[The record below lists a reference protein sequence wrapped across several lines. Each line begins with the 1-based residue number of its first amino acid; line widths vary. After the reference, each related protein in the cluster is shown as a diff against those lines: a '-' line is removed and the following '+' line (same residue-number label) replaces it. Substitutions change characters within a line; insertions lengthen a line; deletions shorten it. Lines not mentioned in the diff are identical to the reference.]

1 MKSSPH
7 EQSKKTIW
15 GTKDKDPYSV
25 FVLLRHGES
34 TGNAE
39 KRHQGQA
46 DYPLTDLGVRQ
57 VEQLTTCW
65 VESGRKFD
73 HAISSPLSRAK
84 QTAEI
89 ITQAMRLDLEFDPIW
104 MERDNGKLAGLLHE
118 KALEVLPPPDFIPLY
133 QAIAGTGESQW
144 ELFLRAGNALNQL
157 MKLPSGEYLVIS
169 HGGLLNMVMH
179 AVFGLIPQPNFQ
191 GPNFRFSNTGYTTIK
206 YLPRNNNWVLINHNN
221 TNHLLD

>member
-1 MKSSPH
+1 MKSPPRK
-7 EQSKKTIW
+7 QSKEIRW
-15 GTKDKDPYSV
+15 VRSDQDPYSTFV
-25 FVLLRHGES
+25 FLRHGES

-46 DYPLTDLGVRQ
+46 DFPLTDLGIRQ
-57 VEQLTTCW
+57 VERLTTYW
-65 VESGRKFD
+65 KESGRSFD

-89 ITQAMRLDLEFDPIW
+89 LSQALELDLEYDPIW
-104 MERDNGKLAGLLHE
+104 MERDNGQLAGLLHE

-157 MKLPSGEYLVIS
+157 MKLPPGEYLIIS

-179 AVFGLIPQPNFQ
+179 TVFGLTPQPNFQ
-191 GPNFRFSNTGYTTIK
+191 GPNFQFSNTGYTTLK
-206 YLPRNNNWVLINHNN
+206 YSPKNNNWVLINHNN